1 MRLNILF
8 TFLCLNIIFSLS
20 SQNQIKLNFTDEFN
34 FLIHLSKN
42 KLFDEAEV
50 IKTKLFNSP
59 EINQEYKD
67 SINFFLATAYFN
79 AQQPIKAKPLFL
91 SISDGPF
98 FYYKSRYL
106 AGLIDIETA
115 KIDSAYINYTHIE
128 ESTNSDLNELK
139 KFEVLGV
146 TLLKKKYISFDSLSR
161 EAQFNNPVINEEF
174 LNLKKYRAIDEKI
187 KRKSPLLAGTLS
199 AIIPGLGKVYA
210 GNNGQ
215 ALATFLTC
223 GLMGGIA
230 AENYFRLG
238 MYHPQTILFTGIFS
252 LFYIGNIYGSALSV
266 QIVKTEKQLENK
278 HNILVGIK
286 IPISKFFN

>member
-8 TFLCLNIIFSLS
+8 TLLCFTIIFSLS
-20 SQNQIKLNFTDEFN
+20 SQNQIKLNFSNEFN

-42 KLFDEAEV
+42 NMFEEAEI
-50 IKTKLFNSP
+50 IKERLFKSS
-59 EINQEYKD
+59 EINQAYKD
-67 SINFFLATAYFN
+67 SINFFLAYAYYMSK
-79 AQQPIKAKPLFL
+79 QPVKAKPLFL
-91 SISDGPF
+91 KISDEPF
-98 FYYKSRYL
+98 FYYKSHYL
-106 AGLIDIETA
+106 AGLIDIDIGN
-115 KIDSAYINYTHIE
+115 IDSAYTNYSTIE

-139 KFEVLGV
+139 EFEVLSL
-146 TLLKKKYISFDSLSR
+146 TLLKKKYTRFDSLSS
-161 EAQFNNPVINEEF
+161 QIKFNNPIINEEF
-174 LNLKKYRAIDEKI
+174 LNLKKYKLIDEKI

-215 ALATFLTC
+215 ALASFLTC
-223 GLMGGIA
+223 GLMGGIVV
-230 AENYFRLG
+230 ENYFRLG
-238 MYHPQTILFTGIFS
+238 MYHPQTLFFTGIFS

-286 IPISKFFN
+286 IPINKFFN